1 MKTSEVNIIFYDLIE
16 HLFVNLSATEELDF
30 GLMKLLEYGNINP
43 LFTKPHL
50 TKVKSLY
57 LFKVRLLPFVTWLDH
72 YILQLLVTRSENK
85 DALQLLKLFD
95 SKIKSYYNQP
105 ISSFPILSP
114 TQLMIPLH
122 DSEYTILA
130 IKFRPPSRGSTTQ
143 GTTVLKDV
151 IDIKITM
158 KRKWKISSHDIQ
170 LVAMHK
176 ELELFY
182 WMIPKCLLKV
192 IEDNLVPD
200 RKSGIIMLAVLP
212 ANFYTLEDIDLKT
225 PEGPFSLLNDL
236 RQDNTKVTM

>member
-16 HLFVNLSATEELDF
+16 HLYVNLSATE
-30 GLMKLLEYGNINP
+30 KLYFDYFDLRKYGNINP
-43 LFTKPHL
+43 LFTKQHL

-57 LFKVRLLPFVTWLDH
+57 LFKVRLLPFVTWLDY
-72 YILQLLVTRSENK
+72 YILQLLVTCSGNK
-85 DALQLLKLFD
+85 DALQLLELFD

-105 ISSFPILSP
+105 IASFPILSP

-122 DSEYTILA
+122 DSEYTLLA
-130 IKFRPPSRGSTTQ
+130 MKFRPPSRVSATQ

-151 IDIKITM
+151 IDIKVTM
-158 KRKWKISSHDIQ
+158 KRKWKMSSHDIQ

-212 ANFYTLEDIDLKT
+212 ANFYSLEDIDFKT
-225 PEGPFSLLNDL
+225 PEGPFSLLNYL
-236 RQDNTKVTM
+236 SQDNTKVTM